1 MTTVSAH
8 GIGAELPAGFEAHI
22 YQRTATGV
30 EQTFPVAH
38 FATFPIPP
46 GTGDFGGGA
55 TTLMGPADVFV
66 VLFEYGPDSLGTKLF
81 SAQGMPRTLRP
92 DDIKAHVLRRGIP
105 GQGGTQLFFTE
116 GNRPFTLYVVVGSYT
131 NRAQPVPKVNDLLGA
146 IAITPRPAL
155 ERTAQAASPGG
166 AAGAAAQRA
175 ALAVEQW
182 N

>member
-8 GIGAELPAGFEAHI
+8 GITAGVPSGFEARI
-22 YQRTATGV
+22 YQRVPVGV
-30 EQTFPVAH
+30 EQTFPVAQ

-55 TTLMGPADVFV
+55 TTLMGPDDVFV

-81 SAQGMPRTLRP
+81 RAQGLPRTLGP
-92 DDIKAHVLRRGIP
+92 DDIKSNVLRRGIP

-116 GNRPFTLYVVVGSYT
+116 GNRPFTLYAVVGSYAR
-131 NRAQPVPKVNDLLGA
+131 RAQLLPSVNSVLAGVT
-146 IAITPRPAL
+146 ITPRPQAQAQAVAPGAATGAWT
-155 ERTAQAASPGG
+155 TAQAV
-166 AAGAAAQRA
+166 QH
-175 ALAVEQW
+175 W